1 MTDRYCRPRFNLLDQ
16 GNVDLQEPEY
26 KELLHVG
33 LPTDRQF
40 TEL

>member
-1 MTDRYCRPRFNLLDQ
+1 MTDRYCRLRFNPLGY

-40 TEL
+40 TQL